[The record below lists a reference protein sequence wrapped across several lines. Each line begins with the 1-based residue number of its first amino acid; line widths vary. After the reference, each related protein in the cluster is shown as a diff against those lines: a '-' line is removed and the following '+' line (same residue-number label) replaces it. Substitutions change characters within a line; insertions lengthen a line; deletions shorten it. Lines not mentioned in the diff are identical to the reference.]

1 MSSEIAPPR
10 SSGLARVATPAVAP
24 ALARI
29 LGAVLFASL
38 TAVAARLAVPLPGT
52 AVPFTLQVVAVLLA
66 GFLLGPRTGA
76 ASQALYV
83 AAGAAGLPVFAAG
96 GGVAYLLGPTGG
108 YLLAFPVAA
117 AVAGALARRGT
128 GAWRLVVGGALGI
141 AVIQLGGAA
150 WLAALFGPAD
160 AARMGVVPFLAG
172 DALKLALAVLVSS
185 RLREPARRF
194 LGSG

>member
-1 MSSEIAPPR
+1 MSSEIVPPPGSRTAP
-10 SSGLARVATPAVAP
+10 VAA
-24 ALARI
+24 ALAPGLIRL
-29 LGAVLFASL
+29 LGAVLFAAL
-38 TAVAARLAVPLPGT
+38 TSVAARIAVPLPGT

-83 AAGAAGLPVFAAG
+83 AAGAGGLPVFAAG
-96 GGVAYLLGPTGG
+96 GGIAYLLGPTGG
-108 YLLAFPVAA
+108 YLLAFPLAA
-117 AVAGALARRGT
+117 AVAGASAPPGT
-128 GAWRLVVGGALGI
+128 GVWRLVVGGALGI

-150 WLAALFGPAD
+150 WLAALFGPGD
-160 AARMGVVPFLAG
+160 AARMGVLPFLVG
-172 DALKLALAVLVSS
+172 DALKLALAVVVSS